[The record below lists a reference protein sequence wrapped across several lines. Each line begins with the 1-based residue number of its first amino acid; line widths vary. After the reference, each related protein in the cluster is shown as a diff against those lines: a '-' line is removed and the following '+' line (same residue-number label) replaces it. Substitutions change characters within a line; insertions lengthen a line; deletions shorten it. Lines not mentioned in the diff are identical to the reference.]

1 MMRFGNPMIR
11 MRRHAKKGEVIE
23 VRSLIMD
30 PMITGFIKN
39 KAGVIPPADFIQQV
53 TVTFNGK
60 LLMTAD
66 WGTAVSANPYMAFK
80 MRAESS
86 GTLKMVWRDNRG
98 RHWSTTAK
106 LQVV

>member
-1 MMRFGNPMIR
+1 MARFGNPMIR
-11 MRRHAKKGEVIE
+11 MPGHAKKGEVIE

-30 PMITGFIKN
+30 PMITGFVKN
-39 KAGVIPPADFIQQV
+39 KAGRIPPADFIEEV

-66 WGTAVSANPYMAFK
+66 WGTAVSANPYLAFK

-86 GTLKMVWRDNRG
+86 GTLRMVWRDNRG
-98 RHWSTTAK
+98 RHWSTSARLRVT
-106 LQVV
+106 